1 MDTVVWIG
9 NKNRKEDEKSE
20 DNFELYNDCRQY
32 LHGFQIY
39 GQRESDV
46 QKLGEQVNRII
57 PLLFSDHYSD
67 YTDTLF

>member
-1 MDTVVWIG
+1 MDSVVWIG

-46 QKLGEQVNRII
+46 
-57 PLLFSDHYSD
+57 
-67 YTDTLF
+67 